1 MNKTE
6 LITAIAEASGLT
18 KKDAERALN
27 ATVDQITK
35 ALAAGDRIQLTGLGI
50 FETKK
55 REART
60 GRNPITGETIT
71 IAAATL
77 PNFKASKTLKD
88 AVNK

>member
-60 GRNPITGETIT
+60 GRNPLNGQTIT
-71 IAAATL
+71 IPAATL
-77 PNFKASKTLKD
+77 PNFKASKALKD